1 MQDAEG
7 RGRRPDKGYEM
18 PLKRGKVY
26 LVGTG
31 PGDPGLFTLKG
42 SECLSRADAIVYDH
56 LISSLILDHAPAAAE
71 KIYAGKK
78 GGSSHVEQDEINRL
92 LVDLATSGKTVV
104 RLKGGDPYIL
114 GRGGEEAVALKAA
127 GIPFEV
133 VPGITSA
140 VAVHAYAGIPVTQ
153 RGLSSS
159 LTILT
164 GHEDL
169 TKPSSHIRWNILAK
183 SGGTLVI
190 LMGMQNLPLIT
201 ALLLQH
207 GMKPGTPVAII
218 RDGTLPT
225 QFTITGTL
233 KNIVKKAADAGMT
246 APAVIVIGR
255 VVDMRRDL
263 RWFDL
268 FPLFGKRVLVTR
280 AGSQSG
286 GFERLLIERGAQPV
300 RFSSIEI
307 RPVGEKRQLDR
318 GISSL
323 NNYDSI
329 VFTSVNGVEAFFR
342 RLSEMEL
349 DSRALA
355 GLKIGAIGPMT
366 ARALRERGI
375 KADYMPEVHT
385 GQGFIRGLRKTA
397 TMGKRFLLPRADIA
411 DDEIAMGLIKLGASV
426 DEIAVYRTVRPPR
439 NLARLKEL
447 LLPGNLDVIT
457 FTSSSTVTNLLA
469 DIGRA
474 EIRRIAAKIACI
486 GPKTAATVDKA
497 GLKVDILAKEQ
508 TMAGLIEAM
517 EEYFHK
523 EA

>member
-1 MQDAEG
+1 
-7 RGRRPDKGYEM
+7 M
-18 PLKRGKVY
+18 PVKKGKVY
-26 LVGTG
+26 LVGAG

-42 SECLSRADAIVYDH
+42 AECLSRADAIVYDH
-56 LISSLILDHAPAAAE
+56 LISGLILDHAAAAAE
-71 KIYAGKK
+71 KIYAGKT
-78 GGSSHVEQDEINRL
+78 GSRHHLEQEDINHL
-92 LVDLATSGKTVV
+92 LVNLATSGKTVV

-114 GRGGEEAVALKAA
+114 GRGGEEAAALKAA

-140 VAVHAYAGIPVTQ
+140 VAVPAYAGIPVTQ

-164 GHEDL
+164 GHEDP
-169 TKPSSHIRWNILAK
+169 TKRSSHIRWDMLAK
-183 SGGTLVI
+183 SGSTLVI
-190 LMGMQNLPLIT
+190 LMGMQHLPLIT
-201 ALLLQH
+201 ALLLKH
-207 GMKPGTPVAII
+207 GMKAGTPAAVI

-225 QFTITGTL
+225 QLTVAGTV
-233 KNIVKKAADAGMT
+233 KNIAKKASEAGIT

-280 AGSQSG
+280 AGSQAG
-286 GFERLLIERGAQPV
+286 GFERLLIERGAQPM

-307 RPVGEKRQLDR
+307 RPVRGKQELDR
-318 GISSL
+318 RISGL
-323 NNYDSI
+323 NKYEW
-329 VFTSVNGVEAFFR
+329 VAFTSVNGVEAFFR
-342 RLSEMEL
+342 RLYEMEL

-366 ARALRERGI
+366 ARALLERGI
-375 KADYMPEVHT
+375 TADYIPEVHT
-385 GQGFIRGLRKTA
+385 GQGFISGLSKTA
-397 TMGKRFLLPRADIA
+397 TRGKRFLLPRADIA
-411 DDEIAMGLIKLGASV
+411 DDEITSGLKKLGARV
-426 DEIAVYRTVRPPR
+426 DEIAVYRTVRPRSNP
-439 NLARLKEL
+439 ARLKDL

-469 DIGRA
+469 GLGSA
-474 EIRRIAAKIACI
+474 GIRHIRAKIACI
-486 GPKTAATVDKA
+486 GPKTAATAVKA

-517 EEYFHK
+517 EDYFRK

>member
-1 MQDAEG
+1 
-7 RGRRPDKGYEM
+7 M
-18 PLKRGKVY
+18 PVKKGKVY
-26 LVGTG
+26 LVGAG

-42 SECLSRADAIVYDH
+42 AECLSRADAVVYDH
-56 LISSLILDHAPAAAE
+56 LISGLILDHAPPLAE

-78 GGSSHVEQDEINRL
+78 GGSHCAEQEDINRL

-114 GRGGEEAVALKAA
+114 GRGGEEAAALKAA

-140 VAVHAYAGIPVTQ
+140 VAVPAYAGIPVTQ

-164 GHEDL
+164 GHEDP
-169 TKPSSHIRWNILAK
+169 TKRSSHIRWDMLAK
-183 SGGTLVI
+183 SGSTLVI
-190 LMGMQNLPLIT
+190 LMGMQHLPLIT
-201 ALLLQH
+201 ALLLKH
-207 GMKPGTPVAII
+207 GMKAGTPAAVI

-225 QFTITGTL
+225 QLTVAGTL
-233 KNIVKKAADAGMT
+233 KNIAKKASEAGIT

-280 AGSQSG
+280 AGSQAG

-307 RPVGEKRQLDR
+307 RPVRGKQELDR
-318 GISSL
+318 RISGL
-323 NNYDSI
+323 NKYEW
-329 VFTSVNGVEAFFR
+329 VAFTSVNGVEAFFR
-342 RLSEMEL
+342 RLYEMEL

-366 ARALRERGI
+366 ARALLERGI
-375 KADYMPEVHT
+375 TADYIPEVHT
-385 GQGFIRGLRKTA
+385 GQGFISGLRKTA
-397 TMGKRFLLPRADIA
+397 TRGKRFLLPRADIA
-411 DDEIAMGLIKLGASV
+411 DDEITSGLKKLGARV
-426 DEIAVYRTVRPPR
+426 DEIAVYRTARPRSNP
-439 NLARLKEL
+439 AKLKDL

-469 DIGRA
+469 GLGSA
-474 EIRRIAAKIACI
+474 GIRRIRAKIACI
-486 GPKTAATVDKA
+486 GPKTAATAVKA
-497 GLKVDILAKEQ
+497 GLKVDVLAKEQ
-508 TMAGLIEAM
+508 TMAGLIEAI
-517 EEYFHK
+517 EEYFRK

>member
-1 MQDAEG
+1 
-7 RGRRPDKGYEM
+7 M
-18 PLKRGKVY
+18 PVKRGKVY
-26 LVGTG
+26 LVGSG

-42 SECLSRADAIVYDH
+42 AQCLSRADAVVYDH
-56 LISSLILDHAPAAAE
+56 LISSLILDHAPPLAE
-71 KIYAGKK
+71 KIYAGKT
-78 GGSSHVEQDEINRL
+78 GGTHHLEQDDINRL
-92 LVDLATSGKTVV
+92 LVDLASSGKTVV

-114 GRGGEEAVALKAA
+114 GRGGEEAAALKAA

-133 VPGITSA
+133 VPGVTSA
-140 VAVHAYAGIPVTQ
+140 VAVPAYAGIPVTQ

-164 GHEDL
+164 GHEDP
-169 TKPSSHIRWNILAK
+169 TKRSSHIRWDILAK
-183 SGGTLVI
+183 SGSTLVI

-201 ALLLQH
+201 ALLLKH
-207 GMKPGTPVAII
+207 GMKPGTPAAVI

-225 QFTITGTL
+225 QFTVAGTL
-233 KNIVKKAADAGMT
+233 KNIAKKACDAGMT

-280 AGSQSG
+280 AGSQAG
-286 GFERLLIERGAQPV
+286 GLERLLIERGAQPV

-307 RPVGEKRQLDR
+307 RPIRGKQELDR
-318 GISSL
+318 GISGL
-323 NNYDSI
+323 HNYDYI

-342 RLSEMEL
+342 RLGEMEL

-355 GLKIGAIGPMT
+355 GLRIGAIGPMT

-375 KADYMPEVHT
+375 MADYIPGVHT
-385 GQGFIRGLRKTA
+385 GQGFIRGLKKTDA
-397 TMGKRFLLPRADIA
+397 RGKRFLLPRADIA
-411 DDEIAMGLIKLGASV
+411 DDEITAGLKKLGARV
-426 DEIAVYRTVRPPR
+426 DEIAVYRTARPRR
-439 NLARLKEL
+439 NLARLKDL

-469 DIGRA
+469 GLDSA
-474 EIRRIAAKIACI
+474 EIHHINAKIACI
-486 GPKTAATVDKA
+486 GPKTAATAIKA
-497 GLKVDILAKEQ
+497 GLKVDVLAREQ
-508 TMAGLIEAM
+508 SMAGMIEAM
-517 EEYFHK
+517 EEHFCK

>member
-1 MQDAEG
+1 
-7 RGRRPDKGYEM
+7 M
-18 PLKRGKVY
+18 PIKIGKVY
-26 LVGTG
+26 LVGAG

-42 SECLSRADAIVYDH
+42 AECLTRADAVVYDH
-56 LISSLILDHAPAAAE
+56 LISNLILDHAPPAAA
-71 KIYAGKK
+71 KIYVGKK
-78 GGSSHVEQDEINRL
+78 GGSHHVEQDHINRL
-92 LVDLATSGKTVV
+92 LVDLASSGKTVV
-104 RLKGGDPYIL
+104 RLKGGDPYVL

-140 VAVHAYAGIPVTQ
+140 VAVPTYAGIPVTQ

-164 GHEDL
+164 GHEDP
-169 TKPSSHIRWNILAK
+169 TKLSSNIRWDMLAK

-201 ALLLQH
+201 SLLLKH

-218 RDGTLPT
+218 KDGTLPT
-225 QFTITGTL
+225 QFTVAGTL
-233 KNIVKKAADAGMT
+233 KNIARKAAEAGMT

-268 FPLFGKRVLVTR
+268 IPLFGKRVLVTR
-280 AGSQSG
+280 AGSQAG
-286 GFERLLIERGAQPV
+286 GLERLLIERGAQPV

-307 RPVGEKRQLDR
+307 RPMGAKQTLDR
-318 GISSL
+318 GISNL
-323 NNYDSI
+323 NEYDW
-329 VFTSVNGVEAFFR
+329 VAFTSFNGVEAFFR
-342 RLSEMEL
+342 RLSELKM

-366 ARALRERGI
+366 ARALQERGI
-375 KADYMPEVHT
+375 TADYIPEVHT
-385 GQGFIRGLRKTA
+385 GQGFIRGLKKT
-397 TMGKRFLLPRADIA
+397 TTRGKRFLLPRADIA
-411 DDEIAMGLIKLGASV
+411 DDEITAGLKKLGARV
-426 DEIAVYRTVRPPR
+426 DEIAVYRTTMPRR
-439 NLARLKEL
+439 NLTKLKDL

-469 DIGRA
+469 GLGSA
-474 EIRRIAAKIACI
+474 KIRHIKAKIACI
-486 GPKTAATVDKA
+486 GPKTAATAIKA
-497 GLKVDILAKEQ
+497 GLKVDVLAREQ
-508 TMAGLIEAM
+508 TMVGLIEAI
-517 EEYFHK
+517 EEYFRK